1 MASRIKLS
9 FDTNLFDEYLE
20 DIEKLSGGEL
30 MNAVEEGLVSAKSEI
45 NNSIVQTLSKKSNL
59 PQKGKYSDGTAIE
72 GIDKDF
78 NVKWYGSFA
87 EIDVGFNWYKLG
99 IEGQVLIYG
108 LPHQKPVRGLKAL
121 IKGTKAKD
129 IVNEEVQKA
138 IDEAIARRL
147 G

>member
-1 MASRIKLS
+1 MGVKLS

-30 MNAVEEGLVSAKSEI
+30 MNAVEEGMISAKSEI

-72 GIDKDF
+72 GIDRK
-78 NVKWYGSFA
+78 NEVNWYGSTA
-87 EIDVGFNWYKLG
+87 KIEVGFDWYKLG

-121 IKGTKAKD
+121 IKGAKAKE
-129 IVNEEVQKA
+129 ILNKEVQKA